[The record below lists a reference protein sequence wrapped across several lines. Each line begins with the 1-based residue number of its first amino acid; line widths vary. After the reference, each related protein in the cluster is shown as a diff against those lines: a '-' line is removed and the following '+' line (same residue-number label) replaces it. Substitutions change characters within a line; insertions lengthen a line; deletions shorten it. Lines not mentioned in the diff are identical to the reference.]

1 MCINVIMYTK
11 RLIPFRLFLFWHWFS
26 CPAASAAGDVAICH
40 LCLLLPL
47 LPCQLFH
54 SIVRVAKA
62 SAGNWVLLRYQ
73 LQLLQF
79 RSAAAAAAAYVINN
93 QHVSVSGGVMLERRC
108 WRVLQNNGRCGNS
121 SCCCYALI
129 LLLISHEIHL
139 ATLYNLH
146 RSQETGPA
154 GY

>member
-26 CPAASAAGDVAICH
+26 CPAASNAGDVAICH

-62 SAGNWVLLRYQ
+62 SAGNWVLLCYQ

-79 RSAAAAAAAYVINN
+79 RSAAAASAYVINN

-121 SCCCYALI
+121 SCCCFALI